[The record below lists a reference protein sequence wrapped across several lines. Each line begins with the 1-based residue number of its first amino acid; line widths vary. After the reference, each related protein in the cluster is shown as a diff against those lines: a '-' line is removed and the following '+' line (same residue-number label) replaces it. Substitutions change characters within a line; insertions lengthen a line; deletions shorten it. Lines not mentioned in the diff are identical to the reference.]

1 MQLGRFLSIGLILLA
16 AAISRPV
23 QELSTEIPLVNEEAP
38 QLSLGA
44 VAATPFRCDS
54 ARARD
59 CFEMFQRHNNGVT
72 VAARRPLDRFAS
84 VEPSR
89 TESVSCG
96 LNVTHRSDQ
105 CLLLRSGR

>member
-1 MQLGRFLSIGLILLA
+1 MQLGRCLSIGLILLA

-38 QLSLGA
+38 QLSLRA
-44 VAATPFRCDS
+44 PVATPFRCDS

-72 VAARRPLDRFAS
+72 VAGRRPFERVAS
-84 VEPSR
+84 VQPSR
-89 TESVSCG
+89 TESIACG
-96 LNVTHRSDQ
+96 LNVARRGEQ